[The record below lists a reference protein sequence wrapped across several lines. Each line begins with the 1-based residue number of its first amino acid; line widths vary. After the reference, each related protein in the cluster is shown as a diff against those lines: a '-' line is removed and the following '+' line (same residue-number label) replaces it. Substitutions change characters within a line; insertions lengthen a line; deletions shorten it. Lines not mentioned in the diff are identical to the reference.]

1 MGHDLENP
9 SQPPKNEIA
18 KGRSKSDSAL
28 KLERFF
34 KALCSIWLQR
44 ERKDDV
50 IWSDLKLGATLNL
63 TQFYFKVEVK

>member
-1 MGHDLENP
+1 MYNRLGEQKRLKTVVGHDLENP

-34 KALCSIWLQR
+34 KALCSI
-44 ERKDDV
+44 
-50 IWSDLKLGATLNL
+50 
-63 TQFYFKVEVK
+63 